1 MPYLIDGNNL
11 LGAGRDRRLGIPTD
25 EREMVLRLSAF
36 AAARRAH
43 LTVVFD
49 GARPAGARASASRIR
64 IRYAGKRIADDVI
77 VDLVRSSGA
86 PRDIVVVT
94 SDRDLRSRVRAASG
108 RVMGCREFAEAL
120 NTVRGGKGGNEEEKP
135 DAGDVAM
142 WERYFA
148 GED

>member
-1 MPYLIDGNNL
+1 MPYLVDGNNL
-11 LGAGRDRRLGIPTD
+11 LGAGRDRRLRIPTD
-25 EREMVLRLSAF
+25 EGELVLRLSAF
-36 AAARRAH
+36 AASRRAH

-49 GARPAGARASASRIR
+49 GARPTRSRAAASRIR
-64 IRYAGKRIADDVI
+64 VRYAGKRIADDVI

-94 SDRDLRSRVRAASG
+94 SDRDLRSRVRSASG

-120 NTVRGGKGGNEEEKP
+120 NSAGGGKGGDEEEKP
-135 DAGDVAM
+135 DAGDLAM

>member
-25 EREMVLRLSAF
+25 ERELVLRLSAF
-36 AAARRAH
+36 AASRRAH

-49 GARPAGARASASRIR
+49 GARPAGEHAAASRIR
-64 IRYAGKRIADDVI
+64 VRYAGKRLADDVI

-120 NTVRGGKGGNEEEKP
+120 NTRGAQGGDGEEKP